1 MQMIENFDDLFSPQP
16 VGQPTPQGPV
26 SDKEAWAVKK
36 QQEREAV
43 YHQIDEMVSTMSG
56 DGGLFQAY
64 LDVQAKFDRYSVAN
78 AVLIADQMP
87 NATRLADF
95 DSWKANGIYVK
106 RGETGI
112 SILEPGKEYRRE
124 DGSVGVSYNV
134 KKVFDISQTNAP
146 ARPPRP
152 QRDDRTLL
160 KALLNEPPC
169 KIEVR
174 DEVPDGRNA
183 AYIPDE
189 ATRSIL
195 IRRGLDAHTIFR
207 GLAQEL
213 CRAYLDKNGWTCAS
227 PDFAVYSAAYLLCQ
241 RNGIPT
247 DGFSFQRMPEAY
259 RDMDPQE
266 LRKELGVIRN
276 LAGDVTYTMSHFFE
290 CQQLEQ
296 KRLEQKNRDSDA
308 R

>member
-1 MQMIENFDDLFSPQP
+1 MQMIENFDDLFDPQP
-16 VGQPTPQGPV
+16 VSLSTPQGP
-26 SDKEAWAVKK
+26 SLDKEAWAAKK

-43 YHQIDEMVSTMSG
+43 YHRIDETVSAMAG
-56 DGGLFQAY
+56 DGKLYQAY
-64 LDVQAKFDRYSVAN
+64 LDVQARLDRYSVAN
-78 AVLIADQMP
+78 TILIVDQMP
-87 NATRLADF
+87 GATCLADF

-106 RGETGI
+106 QGAKSI

-124 DGSVGVSYNV
+124 NGSVGVSYNV

-146 ARPPRP
+146 AKPPRP
-152 QRDDRTLL
+152 RRDERTLL
-160 KALLNEPPC
+160 KALLNDPPC

-174 DEVPDGRNA
+174 DEVPDGRNV
-183 AYIPDE
+183 AYIPE
-189 ATRSIL
+189 GESHAIVV
-195 IRRGLDAHTIFR
+195 RRGLDAHTIFR

-213 CRAYLDKNGWTCAS
+213 CRAYLDRNKWACAS

-247 DGFSFQRMPEAY
+247 DSFSFQRMPEVY

-266 LRKELGVIRN
+266 LRKELCVIRN
-276 LAGDVTYTMSHFFE
+276 VAGDVTVTMDRFFE
-290 CQQLEQ
+290 VQQ
-296 KRLEQKNRDSDA
+296 RGQKNRDSEA